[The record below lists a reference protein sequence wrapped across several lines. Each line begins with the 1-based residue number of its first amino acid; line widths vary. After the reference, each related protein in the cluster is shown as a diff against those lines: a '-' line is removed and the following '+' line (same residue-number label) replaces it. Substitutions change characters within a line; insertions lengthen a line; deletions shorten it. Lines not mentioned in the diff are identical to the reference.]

1 MADELHTHY
10 TDTEHDVST
19 DLVLLRSASF
29 WLLAHA
35 NNTLDVCSLELG
47 TIRVERLP
55 FSPSAY
61 AALPSP
67 RLLWLCLDRVL
78 ALRRSVQLVVAG
90 AQVAAETRGVQLLT
104 SVASDVPKFVVGDGA
119 RTQQVLRV
127 LMALLFQHIQQGDV
141 SLELT
146 CGPRTPSPLGN
157 SPTDARARS
166 SPLRHVS
173 PFASLPSRASGPDGG
188 VPTEPAAAAAAPSPT
203 PPPVS
208 SSNILGRRSS
218 RASVESSSRL
228 VLQFVLSATVSDDR
242 WVLNDFASGS
252 SGVTFRLMAVIS
264 F

>member
-1 MADELHTHY
+1 
-10 TDTEHDVST
+10 
-19 DLVLLRSASF
+19 
-29 WLLAHA
+29 
-35 NNTLDVCSLELG
+35 
-47 TIRVERLP
+47 
-55 FSPSAY
+55 
-61 AALPSP
+61 
-67 RLLWLCLDRVL
+67 
-78 ALRRSVQLVVAG
+78 VVAG

-141 SLELT
+141 SLALT
-146 CGPRTPSPLGN
+146 CGPCTPSPLGN
-157 SPTDARARS
+157 SPTEARAHLL
-166 SPLRHVS
+166 PQRHVS
-173 PFASLPSRASGPDGG
+173 SFVSLPPRASGPDGG

-228 VLQFVLSATVSDDR
+228 ALQFVLSATVSDDL
-242 WVLNDFASGS
+242 WALNDSTSGS
-252 SGVTFRLMAVIS
+252 SGVTFCSTAVIS